1 MTDWAAWHDPY
12 DDPDSP
18 LSQRL
23 AAVQAQIRPVLDRA
37 PQQPLRLLS
46 LCAGRGLDVLP
57 VLADHRRGRDVT
69 GRLVELD
76 ERNCARARE
85 LAPPDVEVVQGD
97 AGSTDACLGAAPA
110 DLLLL
115 CGIFGNM
122 ADADVERTVRA
133 APALC
138 AAGGTMI
145 WTRSRHAPDL
155 TPAIRRWA
163 AEVGFTETG
172 FVSEGPGGWAV
183 GSAVLTG
190 DPQPL
195 VGGQRLFRFSTRPPR

>member
-23 AAVQAQIRPVLDRA
+23 AAVQEQIRLALDRA
-37 PQQPLRLLS
+37 PQRPLRLLS
-46 LCAGRGLDVLP
+46 LCAGRGVDVLP
-57 VLADHRRGRDVT
+57 VLADHRRGHDVT

-76 ERNCARARE
+76 EGNCAHARE
-85 LAPPDVEVVQGD
+85 LAPPGVEVVQGD
-97 AGSTDACLGAAPA
+97 AGSTDACAGAAPA

-115 CGIFGNM
+115 CGIFGNV

-133 APALC
+133 APSLC

-145 WTRSRHAPDL
+145 WTRSRHTPDL
-155 TPAIRRWA
+155 TPAVRRWA
-163 AEVGFTETG
+163 ADAGFTESA
-172 FVSEGPGGWAV
+172 FVSEGPDGWSV
-183 GSAVLTG
+183 GAAVLTA

-195 VGGQRLFRFSTRPPR
+195 ALGRRLFSFSTLPPR